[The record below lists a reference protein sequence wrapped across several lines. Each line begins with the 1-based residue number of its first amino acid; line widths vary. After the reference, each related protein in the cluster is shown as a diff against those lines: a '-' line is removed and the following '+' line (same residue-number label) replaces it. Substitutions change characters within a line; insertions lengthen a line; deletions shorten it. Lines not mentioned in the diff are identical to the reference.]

1 MNTTALTQNHKRVNF
16 LAPKK
21 LIIRATELAKELNR
35 SFSELTREALENHV
49 AKIEQEKIDRELA
62 EACEKSRAFNKQ
74 FSSEWAKFET
84 RIK

>member
-1 MNTTALTQNHKRVNF
+1 MNTATLTQKDKRVNF

-21 LIIRATELAKELNR
+21 LIIRATQLAKERNS

-49 AKIEQEKIDRELA
+49 TRIEQEKVDRELA
-62 EACEKSRAFNKQ
+62 EACEKSRTFNKQ

-84 RIK
+84 RI